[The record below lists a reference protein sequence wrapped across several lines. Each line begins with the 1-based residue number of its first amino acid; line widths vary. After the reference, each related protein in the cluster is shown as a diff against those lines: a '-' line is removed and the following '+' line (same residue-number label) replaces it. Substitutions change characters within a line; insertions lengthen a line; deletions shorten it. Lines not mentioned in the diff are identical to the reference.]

1 MKIVVL
7 HAGGLGD
14 LVLVET
20 LLASLRERY
29 PGAHLTLV
37 VRENVASVA
46 ALYATPPD
54 AVRVFTFDP
63 YRWALPID
71 AAIAIE
77 PFLVSLALGPVD
89 LFIAAEL
96 KSTWLGEVLAAFL
109 APKRAIL
116 CDARIAKYSELRQLL
131 GLLGLHRNTSASRPA
146 TVDSEHELDRYARL
160 ADASRRTPRFRAFEP
175 GSDQNEDPRIVVFA
189 AGSPEL
195 KRWDDHA
202 MREALT
208 RIAAHHGARLVLV
221 GSEAERAELDALA
234 GAGDWSASWAV
245 ECGTVSDLPRI
256 AAFIAGAIGYV
267 AIDTGLAHLAAAYG
281 VPGVT
286 IYGGGTWPSYSPW
299 GKASAGVVAPLP
311 CFRCFWDCAFDRA
324 FCIERIG
331 PDSVVV
337 AFEQAISRSREE
349 SFVNAVEAYSRGERD
364 ILGAASTVYR
374 AAQADRAARLT
385 AIVRMKNIWHRNV
398 QRVARRRVSTDPL
411 RADPSHV
418 DGVGVESI
426 RAEE

>member
-29 PGAHLTLV
+29 AGAHVTLV
-37 VRENVASVA
+37 VRESVAAVA

-54 AVRVFTFDP
+54 AVRVFAFDP

-77 PFLVSLALGPVD
+77 PFLTSLALGPVD

-96 KSTWLGEVLAAFL
+96 KSTWLGEIMAAFL

-116 CDARIAKYSELRQLL
+116 CDARIAKYSEVRQLL
-131 GLLGLHRNTSASRPA
+131 GLLGLHRNMSALRPA
-146 TVDSEHELDRYARL
+146 AVDSEHELDRYARL
-160 ADASRRTPRFRAFEP
+160 AETSRRAPMFRALE
-175 GSDQNEDPRIVVFA
+175 SARSQNDDPRIVVFA

-195 KRWDDHA
+195 KRWPDDA
-202 MREALT
+202 MRAALT
-208 RIAAHHGARLVLV
+208 RIAARYGARLVLV
-221 GSEAERAELDALA
+221 GSAAEREELEALA
-234 GAGDWSASWAV
+234 AASDPSASWTV
-245 ECGTVSDLPRI
+245 ECGTASDLTRI
-256 AAFIAGAIGYV
+256 AALIAGAIGYV

-281 VPGVT
+281 VPGIT
-286 IYGGGTWPSYSPW
+286 IYGGGTWPSYAPW
-299 GKASAGVVAPLP
+299 GRASAGVVAPLP

-337 AFEQAISRSREE
+337 AFEEAIARSREE
-349 SFVNAVEAYSRGERD
+349 SFVNAVEPYTKGERD
-364 ILGAASTVYR
+364 ILGAASAVYR

-398 QRVARRRVSTDPL
+398 QRVVRRQVNMEAL

-418 DGVGVESI
+418 DGGGVESI
-426 RAEE
+426 RAED